1 MDTRKRKN
9 SAPLPNFGKK
19 VSNQHVDQSTLSQ
32 SNVVPSS
39 QPVMHDRGYK
49 NKMAGHKQSRD
60 LNQVGPGSTCP
71 ECNLN
76 VSNEDDYI
84 FSCTVCKNVYHGKCL
99 EFDESSLDLIKAVF
113 ESISW
118 TCRSCQTN
126 AKSALLKVKDK
137 TNTQAQKSS
146 KLDQTQLDK
155 LSALEKEIDLLR
167 ARISSLESLISTES
181 SAGTSQSS
189 EINTDTAAPAQSNDH
204 KHSTEQ
210 LKINEIKSSVMKA
223 VHTDLLNKKNRQ
235 RNLIISGLKQSST
248 IADKDLFKDLY
259 ASHFDIR
266 PIPDP
271 IFCRRLTPK
280 DHNKHN
286 NRSTRIDPLLV
297 VLPTEAQAQYILTN
311 ARSLR
316 ESDRDHIRDNVY
328 INRDLTK
335 AEAAAEYEQR
345 QRRRQ
350 KAKQSHVTKPMQA
363 GSLNPTN
370 AAASQYVFNLSTA
383 NGGVNPIVPDVSSRS
398 SFPPLVPQQ
407 PSSSQASFNLDPSTI
422 KPNPPSSPQ
431 PSTSGQSK
439 LNSGNK

>member
-1 MDTRKRKN
+1 M
-9 SAPLPNFGKK
+9 
-19 VSNQHVDQSTLSQ
+19 
-32 SNVVPSS
+32 
-39 QPVMHDRGYK
+39 
-49 NKMAGHKQSRD
+49 
-60 LNQVGPGSTCP
+60 
-71 ECNLN
+71 
-76 VSNEDDYI
+76 
-84 FSCTVCKNVYHGKCL
+84 
-99 EFDESSLDLIKAVF
+99 DLIKAVF

-118 TCRSCQTN
+118 TCRTCQTN

-137 TNTQAQKSS
+137 TNTQTQKSS

-370 AAASQYVFNLSTA
+370 AATSQYVFNLSTG

-407 PSSSQASFNLDPSTI
+407 PSSSQASFNLDPPAI